1 MAPRPAFLSGLGGGV
16 PTGLKP
22 PSQRDRQPP
31 RRDTTDVSGFDII
44 GGQDR
49 SKPPQLTPAKGVT
62 PPFQSRVPSIDQIFQ
77 KNKIDQEIG
86 GVNNLIAA
94 GDQSLFGSGGS
105 GSNIAQQVLGP
116 SYSKALSLGYQPS
129 QLIDMVT
136 NAQRFGRGID
146 IDKFAEDLD
155 RFEKFEEGGPGTKI
169 DGQTFLN
176 VQKPT
181 LSANPP
187 EGVMG
192 LLGAMFGPFGE
203 MAGEGLEFL
212 GAGGVG
218 GKVLDAIQQKFSEG
232 KDFLSNLNQPG
243 TLGFR
248 VRALTPEQRR
258 FYDTLTMSQGVSP
271 FEAIE
276 QAERRAT
283 GGIATLQ

>member
-1 MAPRPAFLSGLGGGV
+1 MAPRPAFLSSLGSKGFPG
-16 PTGLKP
+16 
-22 PSQRDRQPP
+22 PSKNFINT
-31 RRDTTDVSGFDII
+31 RRIDPTDVSGFSTM
-44 GGQDR
+44 GQQDR
-49 SKPPQLTPAKGVT
+49 SKPPQLTPAKGIT

-86 GVNNLIAA
+86 GVNNLIEA
-94 GDQSLFGSGGS
+94 DQSLFRSGGS

-146 IDKFAEDLD
+146 VDKFAEDLD

-169 DGQTFLN
+169 DGQTFFN
-176 VQKPT
+176 VQQPT

-192 LLGAMFGPFGE
+192 LLGAMFGPFGD
-203 MAGEGLEFL
+203 MAASGLEFL
-212 GAGGVG
+212 GSGGVTG
-218 GKVLDAIQQKFSEG
+218 QVVDAIKQKIGEG

-258 FYDTLTMSQGVSP
+258 FYDNLTINQGVSP

-276 QAERRAT
+276 QAEKRAT

>member
-31 RRDTTDVSGFDII
+31 RRDTTDVSGFDTI

>member
-1 MAPRPAFLSGLGGGV
+1 M
-16 PTGLKP
+16 
-22 PSQRDRQPP
+22 
-31 RRDTTDVSGFDII
+31 
-44 GGQDR
+44 
-49 SKPPQLTPAKGVT
+49 
-62 PPFQSRVPSIDQIFQ
+62 DQIFQ

-86 GVNNLIAA
+86 GVNNLIEA
-94 GDQSLFGSGGS
+94 DQSLFRSGGS

-146 IDKFAEDLD
+146 VDKFAEDLD

-176 VQKPT
+176 VQQPT

-203 MAGEGLEFL
+203 MAASGLEFL
-212 GAGGVG
+212 GTGGVTG
-218 GKVLDAIQQKFSEG
+218 QVIDAIKQKVGEG

-248 VRALTPEQRR
+248 VRALNNEQRR
-258 FYDTLTMSQGVSP
+258 FYDDLIMNKGVNP
-271 FEAIE
+271 FQAIE
-276 QAERRAT
+276 QAEKRAT
-283 GGIATLQ
+283 GGITTLQ

>member
-1 MAPRPAFLSGLGGGV
+1 MASRPAFLSSLGSKGFPG
-16 PTGLKP
+16 
-22 PSQRDRQPP
+22 PSKNFINT
-31 RRDTTDVSGFDII
+31 RRIDPTDVSGFSTR
-44 GGQDR
+44 GQQDR
-49 SKPPQLTPAKGVT
+49 SKPPQLTPAKGIT

-94 GDQSLFGSGGS
+94 DQSLFGSGGS

-146 IDKFAEDLD
+146 VDKFAEDLD

-176 VQKPT
+176 VQQPT

-203 MAGEGLEFL
+203 MAASGLEFL
-212 GAGGVG
+212 GAGGVTG
-218 GKVLDAIQQKFSEG
+218 QVVDAIKQKIGEG

-258 FYDTLTMSQGVSP
+258 FYDDLIMNQGVSP
-271 FEAIE
+271 FQAIE
-276 QAERRAT
+276 QAEKRAT

>member
-1 MAPRPAFLSGLGGGV
+1 MAPRPAFLSSLGSKGLPG
-16 PTGLKP
+16 
-22 PSQRDRQPP
+22 PSKKGSRI
-31 RRDTTDVSGFDII
+31 DTTDVSGFSTM
-44 GGQDR
+44 GQQDR
-49 SKPPQLTPAKGVT
+49 SKPPQLTPAKGIT

-86 GVNNLIAA
+86 GVNNLIEA
-94 GDQSLFGSGGS
+94 DQSLFRSGGS

-146 IDKFAEDLD
+146 VDKFAEDLD

-169 DGQTFLN
+169 DGQTFFN
-176 VQKPT
+176 VQQPT

-203 MAGEGLEFL
+203 MAASGLEFL
-212 GAGGVG
+212 GTGGVTG
-218 GKVLDAIQQKFSEG
+218 QVIDAIKQKVGEG

>member
-31 RRDTTDVSGFDII
+31 RRDTTDVSGFDTI

-49 SKPPQLTPAKGVT
+49 SKPPQLTPAKGIT
-62 PPFQSRVPSIDQIFQ
+62 PPFESRVPSIDQIFQ
-77 KNKIDQEIG
+77 KNKVDQEIG
-86 GVNNLIAA
+86 GVNNLIEA
-94 GDQSLFGSGGS
+94 DQSLFTSGGS

-146 IDKFAEDLD
+146 VDKFAEDLD

-176 VQKPT
+176 VQQPT

-203 MAGEGLEFL
+203 MAASGLEFL
-212 GAGGVG
+212 GSGGVTG
-218 GKVLDAIQQKFSEG
+218 QVVDAIKQKIGEG

>member
-1 MAPRPAFLSGLGGGV
+1 MAPRPAFLSSLGSKGLPG
-16 PTGLKP
+16 
-22 PSQRDRQPP
+22 PSNKGSRI
-31 RRDTTDVSGFDII
+31 DTTDVSGFSTM
-44 GGQDR
+44 GQQDR
-49 SKPPQLTPAKGVT
+49 SKPPQLTPAKGIT

-86 GVNNLIAA
+86 GVNNLIEA
-94 GDQSLFGSGGS
+94 DQSLFRSGGS

-146 IDKFAEDLD
+146 VDKFAEDLD

-176 VQKPT
+176 VQQPT

-203 MAGEGLEFL
+203 MAASGLEFL
-212 GAGGVG
+212 GTGGVTG
-218 GKVLDAIQQKFSEG
+218 QVIDAIKQKVGEG

-258 FYDTLTMSQGVSP
+258 FYDDLIMNQGVSP
-271 FEAIE
+271 FQAIE

>member
-1 MAPRPAFLSGLGGGV
+1 MAPRPAFLSSLGSKGLPG
-16 PTGLKP
+16 
-22 PSQRDRQPP
+22 PSNKGSRI
-31 RRDTTDVSGFDII
+31 DTTDVSGFSTM
-44 GGQDR
+44 GQQDR
-49 SKPPQLTPAKGVT
+49 SKPPQLTPAKGIT

-86 GVNNLIAA
+86 GVNNLIEA
-94 GDQSLFGSGGS
+94 DQSLFTSGGS

-146 IDKFAEDLD
+146 VDKFAEDLD

-169 DGQTFLN
+169 DGQTFFN
-176 VQKPT
+176 VQQPT

-203 MAGEGLEFL
+203 MAASGLEFL
-212 GAGGVG
+212 GSGGVTG
-218 GKVLDAIQQKFSEG
+218 QVVDAIKQKIGEG

-258 FYDTLTMSQGVSP
+258 FYDDLIMNQGVSP
-271 FEAIE
+271 FQAIE
-276 QAERRAT
+276 QAEKRAT